1 MTNAGSKLSRSTQ
14 NEANAKKRRSEGPI
28 KRIVKVQQVNHLDA
42 CVSVALV
49 LDFLAESKDEPEELW
64 RVCDE
69 CCQEF
74 DSSMSYNR
82 HCCGTEEGTDGPW
95 YEPGSKMYLRNLV
108 QGKRCA
114 AVVTEEKERA
124 AKWDRQDQELFDH
137 LRRVGCTCRGLV
149 EAAREAWL
157 KWIASEWPG
166 MHQAIVHL
174 DRQGKRSDVSF
185 IALLSCPLPKAAK
198 LRKQRAERLLKSRGF
213 EEAGSEYP
221 ELTKFAVATPN
232 C

>member
-1 MTNAGSKLSRSTQ
+1 MRLCLASHSPDARCGSAVKLVKMPVLSALTQ
-14 NEANAKKRRSEGPI
+14 NEANAAKRRSKGPT
-28 KRIVKVQQVNHLDA
+28 KRTKVQQINHLDA

-64 RVCDE
+64 RFCDE
-69 CCQEF
+69 CCKEF

-95 YEPGSKMYLRNLV
+95 YEPGSKMHLRNLESGV
-108 QGKRCA
+108 RAA

-124 AKWDRQDQELFDH
+124 AKWDRQDQELIDH

-157 KWIASEWPG
+157 KWVASEWPG
-166 MHQAIVHL
+166 LHQAVVYQ
-174 DRQGKRSDVSF
+174 DRQGKRSELPF
-185 IALLSCPLPKAAK
+185 IALLSCTLPKAVK
-198 LRKQRAERLLKSRGF
+198 LKSNYENNERS
-213 EEAGSEYP
+213 AY
-221 ELTKFAVATPN
+221 
-232 C
+232 